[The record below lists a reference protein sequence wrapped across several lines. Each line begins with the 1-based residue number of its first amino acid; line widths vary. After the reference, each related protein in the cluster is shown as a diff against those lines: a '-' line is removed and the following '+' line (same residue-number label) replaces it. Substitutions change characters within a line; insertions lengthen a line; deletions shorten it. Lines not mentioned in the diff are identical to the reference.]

1 MSMKKLTQ
9 TITATFLLAALSIGN
24 ANASV
29 IAEPHSVETCDYT
42 TNPAIIKEKQNQM
55 LAVDDNNYS
64 FIFSD
69 DANLKSL
76 DPNAYWLMNR
86 MMQTV
91 QNIQTAEDAWA
102 WMLVMNGYIC
112 EYNNR
117 LGRKIGSVE
126 AATRAIEELISIYE
140 QGDQQEMNTA
150 TYVESILAHYKTL
163 HSYYSIIDNI
173 DDNDDKTID
182 DAYQRR
188 LYYREFTQWFNLN
201 NAANGLM
208 TYYTYGA
215 ARYSA
220 MPTDI
225 NNTFEKWS
233 NARAAELKIEENLFS
248 TWKWTPFDSNAK
260 KVSTGKFDKLLE
272 YYKTRTR
279 ANIAN
284 EMVQDWPEK
293 DYLLAYEHIDENI
306 EFDKI
311 AEMVQYYEGALFNWR
326 EVRKQIALTL
336 PRKQRKSYR
345 QTTKEVHT
353 RLYNDILKLKNIN
366 Y

>member
-1 MSMKKLTQ
+1 MKKLTQ
-9 TITATFLLAALSIGN
+9 TIAATVMLAAFSIGN
-24 ANASV
+24 TNAYAV
-29 IAEPHSVETCDYT
+29 AEPHAVESCDYT
-42 TNPAIIKEKQNQM
+42 TNPAIIKEKQQQM
-55 LAVDDNNYS
+55 LAIDDNYCS

-69 DANLKSL
+69 DANLESL

-86 MMQTV
+86 MMQTA

-102 WMLVMNGYIC
+102 WMLVMNGYIR
-112 EYNNR
+112 EYNAR

-126 AATRAIEELISIYE
+126 AATRAIEELIFIYKN
-140 QGDQQEMNTA
+140 GNQQEMNTA
-150 TYVESILAHYKTL
+150 TYVESILAHYKAM
-163 HSYYSIIDNI
+163 HSYYTIIDNI

-188 LYYREFTQWFNLN
+188 LYYREFTQWFNIN
-201 NAANGLM
+201 NAANGVM

-225 NNTFEKWS
+225 NHTFEKWS
-233 NARAAELKIEENLFS
+233 NARSAELKIEENLFS
-248 TWKWTPFDSNAK
+248 PWKWESFSSDAKRVSNK
-260 KVSTGKFDKLLE
+260 KFDKLLE

-311 AEMVQYYEGALFNWR
+311 AEMLQYYEGALFNWR

-336 PRKQRKSYR
+336 PRKQRKAYR
-345 QTTKEVHT
+345 QTTKEMHT
-353 RLYNDILKLKNIN
+353 RLYNDLLKLQRIN